1 MGPGPQ
7 SFAKA
12 CNQGRSNYL
21 AEQLPL
27 GPKAIYQAVMSP
39 QIICLPAPEP
49 RLAAGRPPDICLPAY
64 QRPLCPGESIWNQIV
79 ADEPESRTAS
89 GLCKHSPQTKRDW
102 SDMGVGDGGTPAGIS
117 KPHSLNHWDST
128 PLAFLYLLPR
138 FIQVLRH
145 RVPPPRGPLFPFPL
159 PLSSLGPLPYASAPL
174 EAFQSAILLILFP
187 SCLPAAG
194 PSLVTLLPWLLNLL
208 NPALRG
214 SSPGSITLLAD
225 SLAKIT

>member
-27 GPKAIYQAVMSP
+27 GPEAIYQAVMSP

-49 RLAAGRPPDICLPAY
+49 SCSAAPAHPPGAQACRREGPLTSVLPAY
-64 QRPLCPGESIWNQIV
+64 QRPLCPGESIWNQRV

-89 GLCKHSPQTKRDW
+89 GLWKHSPQTKRDW

-128 PLAFLYLLPR
+128 PLSFTSCP
-138 FIQVLRH
+138 
-145 RVPPPRGPLFPFPL
+145 
-159 PLSSLGPLPYASAPL
+159 AS
-174 EAFQSAILLILFP
+174 F
-187 SCLPAAG
+187 
-194 PSLVTLLPWLLNLL
+194 
-208 NPALRG
+208 RY
-214 SSPGSITLLAD
+214 
-225 SLAKIT
+225 